1 MNDLTLSALVRE
13 RGESLQR
20 QAREARSL
28 RSDAVRPH
36 WLRALF
42 AGAFAWVGSA
52 CYKLSDALA
61 ER

>member
-1 MNDLTLSALVRE
+1 MNDLYLSALAHE
-13 RGESLQR
+13 RGERLRQ

-28 RSDAVRPH
+28 RANKMRSHP
-36 WLRALF
+36 LRSLCARVL
-42 AGAFAWVGSA
+42 AWVASA